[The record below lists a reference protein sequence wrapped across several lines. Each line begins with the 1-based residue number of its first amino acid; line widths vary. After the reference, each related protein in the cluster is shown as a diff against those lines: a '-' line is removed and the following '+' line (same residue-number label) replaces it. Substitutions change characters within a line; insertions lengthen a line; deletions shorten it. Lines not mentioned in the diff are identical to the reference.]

1 MASHIKRHSEEQ
13 KKHTI
18 LFSILGSIVIILFLA
33 IYGLPLFTKYILYL
47 GNTKSPANITPAQDG
62 INYVAP
68 PVLDDT
74 FSATNSAT
82 MTVKGIASKDQQ
94 IKLFVNGSIVDQ
106 QTTDN
111 KGDFKFTNVNLNPGS
126 NQIETKAYSGTTK
139 ESAYSN
145 VLNITY
151 LNKGPTLN
159 IASPS
164 DGQTFS
170 GGSNQTLHIQGN
182 TEPNCNVTINGSWAI
197 VNSDGSFTYDF
208 PLQNGDNH
216 ITFVS
221 TDQAGNSTTVQRK
234 VTFNP

>member
-18 LFSILGSIVIILFLA
+18 FFSILGSILIILFLA

-47 GNTKSPANITPAQDG
+47 GNSKSPSNITPAQDG

-74 FSATNSAT
+74 FSATNSAI
-82 MTVKGIASKDQQ
+82 MTVKGIASKNQEV
-94 IKLFVNGSIVDQ
+94 KLFVNGSIVDQ

-111 KGDFKFTNVNLNPGS
+111 KGKFTFNNVSLTPGS
-126 NQIETKAYSGTTK
+126 NQIETKAYAGANK
-139 ESAYSN
+139 ESSYSN

-159 IASPS
+159 IVSPVDNQS
-164 DGQTFS
+164 FS
-170 GGSNQTLHIQGN
+170 GSSNQTLHIQGN
-182 TEPNCNVTINGSWAI
+182 TDPNCNVTINGSWAI

-221 TDQAGNSTTVQRK
+221 TDQAGNTTTVQRK